1 MATAT
6 TKRWKTKYGHLYI
19 QDDECKGCNFCIQ
32 FCPKDVLE
40 ASDKFNAKGY
50 FPPRPK
56 NPEACVNCTYCELV
70 CPDFAIWSTK
80 DDEESGKTEAVT
92 GGSNE

>member
-80 DDEESGKTEAVT
+80 DDEESGKTEAAT